1 MTGSVRSKLSVMMF
15 LQFFIWGAWYEL
27 AFGYVRDLGFTS
39 LQQSLALITFNVA
52 AFTAMFFST
61 QFADRHFA
69 AEKFLAFS
77 HLVGGLAIL
86 AVGWVTDFW
95 PFFLLLL
102 LHSLFYVPT
111 ISITNS
117 IAFANLKDA
126 QRDFGLVR
134 VWGTIGWIAASWPF
148 VFILVDWSRV
158 PDLGQVGL
166 VDWIGQALGTSKE
179 GALRTQGVSWTYIV
193 AGIAS
198 LALAGYSLLLPHT
211 PPKRAAFM
219 EHVERYAWLEAMKL
233 LRLPFLA
240 VLFAVTFLDAS
251 VHQCYFLWTDP
262 FLRSIGMPA
271 NWVMPAMKVSQLA
284 EIGTMAFLGYFL
296 SRLGW
301 RATMILGILG
311 HSVRFGVFA
320 WLGGVSQ
327 PGAAEIWTAVA
338 INLVHGI
345 CYAFFFATVYIF
357 VDEYF
362 PKDARSSAQGL
373 FNFLILG
380 AGPLVGNFVWPWLG
394 DALFTTTTEAGKSVV
409 QFNHLFL
416 VPSATG
422 VVAALLLLLFF
433 HPPRKVRPTPEQT
446 PVAPEGAE
454 QFAAA
459 PDERV
464 QPDRSGIRDEL

>member
-1 MTGSVRSKLSVMMF
+1 MSGSVRSKLSVMMF

-27 AFGYVRDLGFTS
+27 AFGYVRDLGFQS
-39 LQQSLALITFNVA
+39 WQQSLAVITFNLA

-77 HLVGGLAIL
+77 HLVGGLAIF
-86 AVGWVTDFW
+86 AAGWVTSFW

-111 ISITNS
+111 LSIANS

-148 VFILVDWSRV
+148 IFILVEWSRV
-158 PDLGQVGL
+158 PALGDVGF

-179 GALRTQGVSWTYIV
+179 GAARTVGVSWTYVV
-193 AGIAS
+193 AGISS
-198 LALAGYSLLLPHT
+198 LVLAGYSLLLPHT
-211 PPKRAAFM
+211 PPKPPDSSSEAL
-219 EHVERYAWLEAMKL
+219 AWLGAMKL
-233 LRLPFLA
+233 LRLPFLM
-240 VLFAVTFLDAS
+240 VLFLVTFLDAS
-251 VHQCYFLWTDP
+251 VLQCYFLWTDP
-262 FLRSIGMPA
+262 FLRSIGVPA
-271 NWVMPAMKVSQLA
+271 NWVMPAMKVSQIA

-296 SRLGW
+296 TRLGW
-301 RATMILGILG
+301 RTTMILGILG
-311 HSVRFGVFA
+311 HTARFSVFA
-320 WLGGVSQ
+320 WIGGESN
-327 PGAAEIWTAVA
+327 PGTAEIWAAVA

-380 AGPLVGNFVWPWLG
+380 VGPLVGNFLWPWLG
-394 DALFTTTTEAGKSVV
+394 DSLFTKAAEGGKSVV
-409 QFNHLFL
+409 QFNYLFV
-416 VPSATG
+416 VPSA
-422 VVAALLLLLFF
+422 VAVLAALLLLLFF
-433 HPPRKVRPTPEQT
+433 YPPKKVEPKMEQV
-446 PVAPEGAE
+446 PVSPEGAE
-454 QFAAA
+454 EFAARPR
-459 PDERV
+459 PDLA
-464 QPDRSGIRDEL
+464 Q